1 MKFGES
7 GRWERNSY
15 HTDSI
20 IYLLQLCT
28 KHTDYFISSY
38 KPVRASDMTGKTDF
52 PCQKVNE
59 NEYSNTM
66 ASSKD
71 EEKALGQN

>member
-1 MKFGES
+1 M
-7 GRWERNSY
+7 
-15 HTDSI
+15 
-20 IYLLQLCT
+20 YLLQLHT

-38 KPVRASDMTGKTDF
+38 KPVRVSDMTGKTDF

-66 ASSKD
+66 ASSKN